1 MLAHSGN
8 VQRTHIHTHTHTH
21 TCRVFHSLTL
31 LLFCSAAP
39 VEEKLKPTSLHLLC
53 LSAARFNFCPDDWF
67 SHGSRCFLFVNSPKS
82 WYSAEEHCNN
92 LGSNLASVSSPR
104 EYIFLQGLAK
114 TASQTIAWLGGFNL
128 QGRWMWIDR
137 EGFYYTNWYT
147 QASVTS
153 NPCIYLRSTTGWS
166 NTQCSSSQRFICAK
180 DPFKC

>member
-1 MLAHSGN
+1 MKT
-8 VQRTHIHTHTHTH
+8 V
-21 TCRVFHSLTL
+21 L
-31 LLFCSAAP
+31 LLSVLLFAASAAP
-39 VEEKLKPTSLHLLC
+39 VEEKLKAPDAAVQAPEEKMAAPPAHEDE
-53 LSAARFNFCPDDWF
+53 AAAPEARFNFCPDDWF